1 MKLSDIKEFAR
12 MMILSLLTMFRHV
25 QEMFAELIRDL
36 RAFGRQMLQAVRGMT
51 ATLVRDLEEL
61 VRAVGRRFS
70 GMLESLAERLKVVTT
85 VLLRFAHRVSTFIHS
100 QVEKV
105 TEIAHRIHRTLKH
118 FYFTA
123 LLPRFHR
130 LIRFVRHTILLIRLA
145 WKRLMGHVRSAVSR
159 ARRAFLKIGHVLS
172 SAVLGILLRIRT
184 FIVEILTRFHAFF
197 RLIAHAFYRIG
208 TWMIGILFAFWTRTL
223 RAFKRCDIRFYVF
236 FFLAVGVYWYV
247 FINTYH
253 RIMALIISFI
263 IYQLAF
269 ETIILPILALIIL
282 WINRYHPVI
291 ALVKRSGLAFQR
303 VWHSSVCITVS
314 IALSI
319 LGTVRRSII
328 RSARTLL
335 LLALLLS
342 EGIVRLLRPPVLM
355 LVSFFRSIGR
365 RVRNAMF
372 AILWTGFLFL
382 RYLSLGMVATGML
395 LYHLLA
401 AGLRVVRTGVKLI
414 LSLIGK
420 FTLAAART
428 LKHAVLTVASV
439 MVKMGK
445 IIVRKAILIL
455 GFLAGILGLVATS
468 FAAAMKKIGR
478 AVLVL
483 ARKVALKLAD
493 AVRVGSGWIV
503 LMVTA
508 MATGIIALVR
518 LIHRMIL
525 LAYTMLVRMVN
536 RVARAV
542 RSIYW
547 TTVRVVSAVY
557 GGIVT
562 VIRRLATF
570 VNLVIGAVVS
580 VTSMITQAFLRIG
593 TFIVNVVVAPIRRT
607 GMAFRRTVITIAV
620 GTALVITLILT
631 GVHSMVIK
639 VTLPVLSFMARNM
652 LAWNRILF
660 TIYFAAVKVGD
671 LLISVLV
678 WFGKILVS
686 STMALLR
693 WSVSMVKLHYRGI
706 RDISLIFSPSLA
718 FLLAFL
724 IWGTV
729 LFLAVSVLY
738 VITITIAAFYL
749 SNRHKGDELNV

>member
-25 QEMFAELIRDL
+25 QEMFAELIREL
-36 RAFGRQMLQAVRGMT
+36 RAFGRQMLQAVRGMI

-61 VRAVGRRFS
+61 VRAVGRLVS

-105 TEIAHRIHRTLKH
+105 TEIAHRIRRTLKH

-130 LIRFVRHTILLIRLA
+130 LTRFVRHTILLIRLA

-159 ARRAFLKIGHVLS
+159 AWRAFLKVGHVLS
-172 SAVLGILLRIRT
+172 FAVLGILLRIWT
-184 FIVEILTRFHAFF
+184 SIVEILTRFHAFF

-208 TWMIGILFAFWTRTL
+208 TWMIGILFVFWTRTL
-223 RAFKRCDIRFYVF
+223 RAFMRCDIRFYVF
-236 FFLAVGVYWYV
+236 FFLAVGVYWYI

-269 ETIILPILALIIL
+269 ETIILPILALILL

-303 VWHSSVCITVS
+303 VWHSSVFITVS
-314 IALSI
+314 FALSI
-319 LGTVRRSII
+319 LGTARRSILRCMHSLTI
-328 RSARTLL
+328 
-335 LLALLLS
+335 LAHRLGKGL
-342 EGIVRLLRPPVLM
+342 VRVLRPPVLI
-355 LVSFFRSIGR
+355 LSSLARFIGR
-365 RVRNAMF
+365 KVGNALF
-372 AILWTGFLFL
+372 AILWSGFLLL
-382 RYLSLGMVATGML
+382 RYLALGMVATGML

-401 AGLRVVRTGVKLI
+401 AGIRAVGRGVKLI

-420 FTLAAART
+420 VVLAAART
-428 LKHAVLTVASV
+428 LKHAVKTVASV
-439 MVKMGK
+439 
-445 IIVRKAILIL
+445 
-455 GFLAGILGLVATS
+455 
-468 FAAAMKKIGR
+468 MKKIGR
-478 AVLVL
+478 AVLAI
-483 ARKVALKLAD
+483 ARKIMGAI
-493 AVRVGSGWIV
+493 RVIGGWIV

-508 MATGIIALVR
+508 AVAGIIALVR

-542 RSIYW
+542 RSLYW

-557 GGIVT
+557 GGIVN
-562 VIRRLATF
+562 VIRRLAAF
-570 VNLVIGAVVS
+570 VNIVIGAVVS
-580 VTSMITQAFLRIG
+580 VISMIAQAFLRIG

-607 GMAFRRTVITIAV
+607 GMAFRRTVITIGV

-660 TIYFAAVKVGD
+660 TIYFATVKVGD

-693 WSVSMVKLHYRGI
+693 WSMSMVKLHYRGI